1 MRRRR
6 NARSGVT
13 LIEMLLAL
21 AVSSMIGVAGFVLLE
36 GMTRTDSGVSGA
48 LNHLSDQDRAF
59 RLFSMDM
66 AEALEARL
74 TDTGTLELQRLDH
87 LVVWSA
93 GDRSITRTLVF
104 AGQAPFVQ
112 QVLNQEAEFRVTD
125 PGVVAFRLPQDDVW
139 RLAPQQQAPK

>member
-87 LVVWSA
+87 LVV
-93 GDRSITRTLVF
+93 
-104 AGQAPFVQ
+104 
-112 QVLNQEAEFRVTD
+112 
-125 PGVVAFRLPQDDVW
+125 
-139 RLAPQQQAPK
+139 